1 MLAYHKIEVNDPP
14 SLSGGFK
21 TRIHRMTGWM
31 GVGGGPERDG
41 EEQIRVA
48 AGYRTPAPKWLRS
61 PGIFCSV
68 LSYKGDSQV
77 LSDQK

>member
-31 GVGGGPERDG
+31 GVDGGPERDG

-48 AGYRTPAPKWLRS
+48 AGYRTPAPK
-61 PGIFCSV
+61 
-68 LSYKGDSQV
+68 
-77 LSDQK
+77 